1 MATQTSL
8 HTNASGLRGRRP
20 GNEIR
25 PRQGNRRQARR
36 NTLIGWTFI
45 LPNFLGF
52 LAFTLIPV
60 LAAFAL
66 AFMEWT
72 SFSSPTWVGLAN
84 FERMLGS
91 DSFWVAL
98 RNTLL
103 YALGHVPLTLALA
116 LILAMLLNRKLKGI
130 AFFRVAIFFPYI
142 TSLVAVA
149 VVWNML
155 FSPDSGPINQ
165 FLQFVGVAHP
175 PGWTSSSDW
184 AMPAVILTSVW
195 RDMGYYMILYLAGLQ
210 AIPTELYEAAEV
222 DGASAWQRFWNVTLP
237 SLRPTTFFVV
247 VMLTVSSFKVFDL
260 IVVMTNGGPGRATT
274 VLSQLIYQEGI
285 GEGKFGYSSAISLVL
300 FLIVLTVTVLQFK
313 LQQRRER

>member
-1 MATQTSL
+1 
-8 HTNASGLRGRRP
+8 
-20 GNEIR
+20 
-25 PRQGNRRQARR
+25 
-36 NTLIGWTFI
+36 
-45 LPNFLGF
+45 
-52 LAFTLIPV
+52 
-60 LAAFAL
+60 
-66 AFMEWT
+66 
-72 SFSSPTWVGLAN
+72 
-84 FERMLGS
+84 
-91 DSFWVAL
+91 
-98 RNTLL
+98 
-103 YALGHVPLTLALA
+103 
-116 LILAMLLNRKLKGI
+116 
-130 AFFRVAIFFPYI
+130 
-142 TSLVAVA
+142 
-149 VVWNML
+149 
-155 FSPDSGPINQ
+155 
-165 FLQFVGVAHP
+165 
-175 PGWTSSSDW
+175 
-184 AMPAVILTSVW
+184 MPAVILTSVW